1 MSSILLGKQPSL
13 RKAPDGTVTSEDHY
27 SLVLDLDKC
36 IRCHKCEI
44 DCKLENLVPEGV
56 RLLRMVGIGPEEL
69 DGELRTFNVRAS
81 CSQCHLPACVS
92 TCPTGALR
100 KSPEGV
106 VIQDAA
112 LCVGCRICELAC
124 PNLGT
129 LSYDRGAKK
138 MLKCDFCMERL
149 EDGLLPACVEGCLM
163 GALVI
168 KKGEDLLSF
177 IKENEK
183 AGAGLVMLRVGNR

>member
-1 MSSILLGKQPSL
+1 MSLILLGKQPIL
-13 RKAPDGTVTSEDHY
+13 QKAPHETVTSEDHY
-27 SLVLDLDKC
+27 SLVLDINRC
-36 IRCHKCEI
+36 IRCHKCEV

-56 RLLRMVGIGPEEL
+56 RLLRMVGVGPEEL

-106 VIQDAA
+106 VIQDEA
-112 LCVGCRICELAC
+112 LCVGCRICELVC
-124 PNLGT
+124 LNLGT
-129 LSYDRGAKK
+129 LGYDRVTKQ
-138 MLKCDFCMERL
+138 MLKCDFCIERL
-149 EDGLLPACVEGCLM
+149 KDGLLPACVEGCPM

-177 IKENEK
+177 IKEKEK
-183 AGAGLVMLRVGNR
+183 AG